1 MNEKIIARFNEEKA
15 QREYEINCTNQLVK
29 KVEDFCANLA
39 EKMLTARNLEPSSSM
54 KAEFA
59 EFKTQLK
66 NQMENALNEMVQKI
80 DNVLINNQNIEPT
93 GRSTILKSVTR
104 PKTEQMTKSA
114 NVRDKKRKVVF
125 SKKKSAPQTAISKT
139 QREPENKK
147 KLSKFEQVYR
157 ELSPKI

>member
-66 NQMENALNEMVQKI
+66 NQMENHNFSFLK
-80 DNVLINNQNIEPT
+80 
-93 GRSTILKSVTR
+93 TIHEFYVKCI
-104 PKTEQMTKSA
+104 K
-114 NVRDKKRKVVF
+114 
-125 SKKKSAPQTAISKT
+125 
-139 QREPENKK
+139 
-147 KLSKFEQVYR
+147 
-157 ELSPKI
+157 